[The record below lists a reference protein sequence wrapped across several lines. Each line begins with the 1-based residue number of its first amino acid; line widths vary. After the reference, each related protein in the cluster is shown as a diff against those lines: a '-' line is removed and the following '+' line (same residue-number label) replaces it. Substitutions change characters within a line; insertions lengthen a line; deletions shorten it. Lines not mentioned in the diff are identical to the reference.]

1 MGTKLY
7 IKTFGCQM
15 NEYDSQKT
23 VEILQ
28 NKKDMEVTANAEE
41 ADIILLNTCSIREKA
56 EDKVYS
62 ELGRLNKLKI
72 KNPNIKIGVGGCV
85 ATQEGSNITKRAPY
99 VDLIYGPQTLHKVSD
114 LLDEDDKLKAID
126 ITFPIEEKFDSL
138 PEPTATSPS
147 SFVAIMEG
155 CSKYCSFCVVPYTR
169 GDEVSRKAQ
178 QIFDE
183 IARLV
188 EQGSSEI
195 VFVGQNVNSYKQ
207 VHEGRTLRLSD
218 LIDIASNINGVE
230 RIRYTTS
237 HPLDMTNDLIE
248 IYGSVPQLANQL
260 HLPVQSGSD
269 RILKAMKRNY
279 TADSYR
285 EIIKKVKKIRPTIKV
300 TSDFIVGFPGET
312 HDEFLETMQLIED
325 IQFDSSFSFIYSPR
339 PGTPASVLKDDVT
352 KDEKKNRLSLLQGRL
367 NEIQRGFSKEMI
379 GSIQRCLVTGI
390 SKKRLDQLQARTECN
405 RVINFPFQN
414 IGFIGKLVDIKVEE
428 ALAYSLLGT
437 LLKPEVKLL
446 GKSIWVKSPL
456 TTAYEP

>member
-28 NKKDMEVTANAEE
+28 NKKDMEVTTNVDE

-114 LLDEDDKLKAID
+114 LLDEDNKLKAID

-188 EQGSSEI
+188 EQGTSEI

-230 RIRYTTS
+230 RIRFTTS
-237 HPLDMTNDLIE
+237 HPLDMTDDLIE
-248 IYGSVPQLANQL
+248 IFGSVPQLANQL

-269 RILKAMKRNY
+269 RVLKAMKRNY
-279 TADSYR
+279 TADLYR
-285 EIIKKVKKIRPTIKV
+285 DIIERVKKIRPTIKV

-312 HDEFLETMQLIED
+312 HSEFLETMQLIED
-325 IQFDSSFSFIYSPR
+325 IQFDSSFSFIYSLR
-339 PGTPASVLKDDVT
+339 PGTPASILQDDVS
-352 KDEKKNRLSLLQGRL
+352 KHEKKERLNILQARL
-367 NEIQRGFSKEMI
+367 NEIQRGFGQKMV

-437 LLKPEVKLL
+437 LHNTKELV
-446 GKSIWVKSPL
+446 
-456 TTAYEP
+456 

>member
-28 NKKDMEVTANAEE
+28 QKKDIEVTTNVEE

-72 KNPNIKIGVGGCV
+72 KNPKIKIGVGGCV
-85 ATQEGSNITKRAPY
+85 ASQEGSNITKRAPY

-114 LLDEDDKLKAID
+114 LLDEDNKLKAID

-169 GDEVSRKAQ
+169 GDEVSRKPQ

-188 EQGSSEI
+188 EQGTSEI

-207 VHEGRTLRLSD
+207 IHNGRALRLSD
-218 LIDIASNINGVE
+218 LIDIASNINGVN
-230 RIRYTTS
+230 RIRFTTS
-237 HPLDMTNDLIE
+237 HPLDMTDDLIE
-248 IYGSVPQLANQL
+248 IFGSVPQLANQL

-279 TADSYR
+279 TVDLYR
-285 EIIKKVKKIRPTIKV
+285 DIIERVRKIRPTIKV

-312 HDEFLETMQLIED
+312 HAEFMETMQLIED
-325 IQFDSSFSFIYSPR
+325 IQFDSSFSFVYSPR
-339 PGTPASVLKDDVT
+339 PGTPASILADNTSKQ
-352 KDEKKNRLSLLQGRL
+352 EKKERLNILQARL
-367 NEIQRGFSKEMI
+367 NEIQRGFGQKMV

-405 RVINFPFQN
+405 RVINFPFHN
-414 IGFIGKLVDIKVEE
+414 ISFIGKLVDIKVEE
-428 ALAYSLLGT
+428 ALAYSLLGSLHNT
-437 LLKPEVKLL
+437 KEL
-446 GKSIWVKSPL
+446 I
-456 TTAYEP
+456 

>member
-23 VEILQ
+23 AEILQ
-28 NKKDMEVTANAEE
+28 QKKDIEVTTNVEE

-72 KNPNIKIGVGGCV
+72 KNPKIKIGVGGCV
-85 ATQEGSNITKRAPY
+85 ASQEGSNITKRAPY

-114 LLDEDDKLKAID
+114 LLDEDNKLKAID

-169 GDEVSRKAQ
+169 GDEVSRKPQ

-188 EQGSSEI
+188 EQGTSEI

-207 VHEGRTLRLSD
+207 VHNGRALRLSD
-218 LIDIASNINGVE
+218 LIDIASNINGVN
-230 RIRYTTS
+230 RIRFTTS
-237 HPLDMTNDLIE
+237 HPLDMTDDLIE
-248 IYGSVPQLANQL
+248 IFGSVPQLANQL

-279 TADSYR
+279 TVDLYR
-285 EIIKKVKKIRPTIKV
+285 DIIERVRKIRPTIKV

-312 HDEFLETMQLIED
+312 HAEFMETMQLIED
-325 IQFDSSFSFIYSPR
+325 IQFDSSFSFVYSPR
-339 PGTPASVLKDDVT
+339 PGTPASILADNTSKQ
-352 KDEKKNRLSLLQGRL
+352 EKKERLNILQARL
-367 NEIQRGFSKEMI
+367 NEIQRGFGQKMV

-405 RVINFPFQN
+405 RVINFPFHN
-414 IGFIGKLVDIKVEE
+414 ISFIGKLVDIKVEE
-428 ALAYSLLGT
+428 ALAYTLLGT
-437 LLKPEVKLL
+437 LHNTKQLV
-446 GKSIWVKSPL
+446 
-456 TTAYEP
+456 